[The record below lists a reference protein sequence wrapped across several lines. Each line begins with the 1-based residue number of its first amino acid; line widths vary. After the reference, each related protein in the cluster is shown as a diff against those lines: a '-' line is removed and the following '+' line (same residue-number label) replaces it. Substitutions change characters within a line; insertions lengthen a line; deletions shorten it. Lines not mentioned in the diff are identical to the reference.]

1 MLKKA
6 IVIGS
11 PGSGKSTFAR
21 KLKDMTGLPL
31 YHLDMIWH
39 KPDKTNITRDEF
51 DVKLIRILNQDKW
64 IIDGNYQRTIG
75 LRLEYCDTVFLLDYP
90 VDVCL
95 EGVKS
100 RLGKKR
106 SDMPWFE
113 TELDDEFKQF
123 IIGYPENEL
132 PMIYNML
139 KSYQD
144 KQIIVFNSR
153 EQADEYISK
162 LSKYK

>member
-51 DVKLIRILNQDKW
+51 DEKLIRILNQDKW

-90 VDVCL
+90 VYVCL

-123 IIGYPENEL
+123 IIGYPENEI

-144 KQIIVFNSR
+144 KQIIVFYSR

-162 LSKYK
+162 LSKYR

>member
-51 DVKLIRILNQDKW
+51 DEKLIQILNQDKW

-95 EGVKS
+95 QGVRS

>member
-1 MLKKA
+1 MFNKA

-95 EGVKS
+95 QGVRS